1 MRLAPR
7 LVLCG
12 MTSAALVAALPAWA
26 ADEADLGAL
35 DLKSAPVDAA
45 KSSAGSVKLFFEGG
59 LGNAEQRYANGSR
72 NLRRA
77 SVDLYLASK
86 LAPGWRLVLSD
97 RLDHVRPAD
106 GGMADTLNSL
116 REAYVSWESN
126 GADTVVDLGRINLR
140 FGPGYGYNPTDFFRD
155 GAVRSVTSVNP
166 FALRE
171 NRLGTVALRAQQLW
185 QGGSMAIALSPKLAD
200 EPSRQALNLDLG
212 ATNHRNRV
220 LLTASQQLSERL
232 SGQVLLYKEP
242 GSDAQPGA
250 SVTALVSD
258 AAVAH
263 AEWSY
268 AKGPS
273 LASQAWGTTGST
285 RSGHK
290 LATGLTY
297 TTAGKLSIT
306 GELQFNGM
314 ALDQASWNRTSAGNP
329 GALPTYLIEAQR
341 LQELASRRA
350 YLAYVTQRDF
360 GMKGM
365 ELTGFVRVNAN
376 DHSHLA
382 WAELRYHWSNVDL
395 ALQWQ
400 QHGGRAFSEYGL
412 YPDKR
417 IVQLVAAYHFK

>member
-1 MRLAPR
+1 MA
-7 LVLCG
+7 
-12 MTSAALVAALPAWA
+12 SAAVVAASPSWA
-26 ADEADLGAL
+26 ADDTDLGAL
-35 DLKSAPVDAA
+35 DLKSAPVDAEQA
-45 KSSAGSVKLFFEGG
+45 APQATRLFIEAAVGSSARRYSDGSQG
-59 LGNAEQRYANGSR
+59 
-72 NLRRA
+72 LRRA
-77 SVDLYLASK
+77 SVDLYHASK
-86 LAPGWRLVLSD
+86 LAPGWRFVLSD
-97 RLDHVRPAD
+97 RIDHVHPSD
-106 GGMADTLNSL
+106 SGLPDTLNSL
-116 REAYVSWESN
+116 REAYVSWE
-126 GADTVVDLGRINLR
+126 GLEAGTVVDIGRINLR

-166 FALRE
+166 FELRE
-171 NRLGTVALRAQQLW
+171 NRLGTVALRAQRLW

-200 EPSRQALNLDLG
+200 EPSTQALNADLG
-212 ATNHRNRV
+212 ATNHRNRA
-220 LLTASQQLSERL
+220 LLSASQQLSERI

-242 GSDAQPGA
+242 GLDAQPGA
-250 SVTALVSD
+250 SITALVSD

-273 LASQAWGTTGST
+273 LAAQAWQTPGSQ

-297 TTAGKLSIT
+297 TTASKLSIT
-306 GELQFNGM
+306 GEYQFNGM
-314 ALDQASWNRTSAGNP
+314 ALDQSSWGRTSSGNP
-329 GALPTYLIEAQR
+329 GALPPYLIEAQR

-350 YLAYVTQRDF
+350 YLVYLSQRDF

-365 ELTGFVRVNAN
+365 ELTGFVRVNAS
-376 DHSHLA
+376 DHSRLA
-382 WAELRYHWSNVDL
+382 WAELRYHWSNIDL

-400 QHGGRAFSEYGL
+400 QHSGSVFSEYGL

>member
-1 MRLAPR
+1 MA
-7 LVLCG
+7 
-12 MTSAALVAALPAWA
+12 SAAFLAVSPARA
-26 ADEADLGAL
+26 ADEPDLGAL
-35 DLKSAPVDAA
+35 DLKSAPVDAEQA
-45 KSSAGSVKLFFEGG
+45 APQRTRLFVEAG
-59 LGNAEQRYANGSR
+59 LGNATQRYTDGSQA
-72 NLRRA
+72 LRRA
-77 SVDLYLASK
+77 SVDLYHASK
-86 LAPGWRLVLSD
+86 LAPGWRFVLSD
-97 RLDHVRPAD
+97 RIDHVHPSDA
-106 GGMADTLNSL
+106 GLPDTLNSL
-116 REAYVSWESN
+116 REAYVSWE
-126 GADTVVDLGRINLR
+126 GAEARTVIDFGRINLR
-140 FGPGYGYNPTDFFRD
+140 YGPGYGYNPTDFFRD
-155 GAVRSVTSVNP
+155 GAVRSITSVNP

-171 NRLGTVALRAQQLW
+171 NRLGTVALRAQRLW

-200 EPSRQALNLDLG
+200 EPSTQALNLDLG
-212 ATNHRNRV
+212 ATNNRNRL
-220 LLTASQQLSERL
+220 LLTANQQWSERI

-242 GSDAQPGA
+242 GLDAQPGA
-250 SVTALVSD
+250 SLTALVSD

-273 LASQAWGTTGST
+273 LAAQAWATPGSQ

-290 LATGLTY
+290 LSTGLTY

-306 GELQFNGM
+306 GEFQFNGM
-314 ALDQASWNRTSAGNP
+314 ALDQTSWNRTSAGNP
-329 GALPTYLIEAQR
+329 DALPAYLIEVQR

-350 YLAYVTQRDF
+350 YLVYLSQRDF
-360 GMKGM
+360 GIKGM

-376 DHSHLA
+376 DHSRLA

-400 QHGGRAFSEYGL
+400 QHSGRAFSEYGL

>member
-1 MRLAPR
+1 MA
-7 LVLCG
+7 
-12 MTSAALVAALPAWA
+12 SAAFLAVSPARA
-26 ADEADLGAL
+26 ADEPDLGAL
-35 DLKSAPVDAA
+35 DLKSAPVDAEQA
-45 KSSAGSVKLFFEGG
+45 APQRTRLFVEAG
-59 LGNAEQRYANGSR
+59 LGNATQRYTDGSQP
-72 NLRRA
+72 LRRA
-77 SVDLYLASK
+77 SVDLYHASK
-86 LAPGWRLVLSD
+86 LAPGWRFVLSD
-97 RLDHVRPAD
+97 RIDHVHPSDA
-106 GGMADTLNSL
+106 GLPDTLNSL
-116 REAYVSWESN
+116 REAYVSWE
-126 GADTVVDLGRINLR
+126 GAEASTVIDFGRINLR
-140 FGPGYGYNPTDFFRD
+140 YGPGYGYNPTDFFRD
-155 GAVRSVTSVNP
+155 GAVRSITSVNP

-171 NRLGTVALRAQQLW
+171 NRLGTVALRAQRLW

-200 EPSRQALNLDLG
+200 EPSTQALNLDLG
-212 ATNHRNRV
+212 ATNNRNRL
-220 LLTASQQLSERL
+220 LLTANQQLSERI

-242 GSDAQPGA
+242 GLDAQPGA
-250 SVTALVSD
+250 SLTALVSD

-273 LASQAWGTTGST
+273 LAAQAWATPGSQ

-290 LATGLTY
+290 LSTGLTY
-297 TTAGKLSIT
+297 TTASKLSIT
-306 GELQFNGM
+306 GEFQFNGM
-314 ALDQASWNRTSAGNP
+314 ALDQTSWNRTSAGNP
-329 GALPTYLIEAQR
+329 GALPAYLIEVQR

-350 YLAYVTQRDF
+350 YLVYLSQRDF

-376 DHSHLA
+376 DHSRLA

-400 QHGGRAFSEYGL
+400 QHSGRAFSEYGL

>member
-1 MRLAPR
+1 MA
-7 LVLCG
+7 
-12 MTSAALVAALPAWA
+12 SAAFLAVSPARA
-26 ADEADLGAL
+26 ADEPDLGAL
-35 DLKSAPVDAA
+35 DLKSAPVDAEQA
-45 KSSAGSVKLFFEGG
+45 APQRTRLFVEAG
-59 LGNAEQRYANGSR
+59 LGNATQRYTDGSQA
-72 NLRRA
+72 LRRA
-77 SVDLYLASK
+77 SVDLYHASK
-86 LAPGWRLVLSD
+86 LAPGWRFVLSD
-97 RLDHVRPAD
+97 RIDHVHPSDA
-106 GGMADTLNSL
+106 GLPDTLNSL
-116 REAYVSWESN
+116 REAYVSWE
-126 GADTVVDLGRINLR
+126 GAEARTVIDFGRINLR
-140 FGPGYGYNPTDFFRD
+140 YGPGYGYNPTDFFRD
-155 GAVRSVTSVNP
+155 GAVRSITSVNP

-171 NRLGTVALRAQQLW
+171 NRLGTVALRAQRLW

-200 EPSRQALNLDLG
+200 EPSTQALNLDLG
-212 ATNHRNRV
+212 ATNNRNRL
-220 LLTASQQLSERL
+220 LLTANQQLSERI

-242 GSDAQPGA
+242 GLDAQPGA
-250 SVTALVSD
+250 SLTALVSD

-273 LASQAWGTTGST
+273 LAAQAWATPGSQ

-290 LATGLTY
+290 LSTGLTY

-306 GELQFNGM
+306 GEFQFNGM
-314 ALDQASWNRTSAGNP
+314 ALDQTSWNRTSAGNP
-329 GALPTYLIEAQR
+329 DALPAYLIEVQR

-350 YLAYVTQRDF
+350 YLVYLSQRDF

-376 DHSHLA
+376 DHSRLA

-400 QHGGRAFSEYGL
+400 QHSGRAFSEYGL

-417 IVQLVAAYHFK
+417 IVQVVAAYHFK